1 MKLRTN
7 LLLANLTSIGV
18 LLICLFVSYSKMLLT
33 IEQLYWLSSITAG
46 TGLLS
51 FILQHLLTRPLE
63 KSILRITQQ
72 TKKIAEGDF
81 HTEVPS
87 IGPLEFKILARQFN
101 EMSQKLKESFDNL
114 YSSEAARRE
123 LIANVSHDLRT
134 PLASIQSFVEALED
148 DVIKDKDTFQ
158 RYLHT
163 IQLETRRLGGLIH
176 DLFELSSME
185 ANGEIFAPEPYH
197 TDELLISTLESFSLH
212 LKEKQLKVEIEMPD
226 RLPAANMMPAQI
238 KRVLSNLLQNAIRYS
253 PYGGKIV
260 LTAAEQDDSFLRI
273 SVIDEGE
280 GISEAELSRIFERFY
295 RVDKSR
301 SKSSGGAGLGLAIAK
316 SIVQLHGGEIG
327 VRSTPG
333 AGSCFWFTLPVYTSR
348 KSASDQLHSSSTNTK
363 L

>member
-1 MKLRTN
+1 M
-7 LLLANLTSIGV
+7 LANLTGMGV

-63 KSILRITQQ
+63 KSISRITQQ

-87 IGPLEFKILARQFN
+87 IGPLEYKILAQQFN
-101 EMSQKLKESFDNL
+101 EMSHKLKESFDHL
-114 YSSEAARRE
+114 YSSESARRE

-148 DVIKDKDTFQ
+148 DVIEDKETFQ

-163 IQLETRRLGGLIH
+163 IRLETRRLGGLIH

-185 ANGEIFAPEPYH
+185 AKAEIFDPQPYH

-212 LKEKQLKVEIEMPD
+212 LKEKQLKIEIEMPD
-226 RLPAANMMPAQI
+226 RLPAALMMPAQI
-238 KRVLSNLLQNAIRYS
+238 KRVLSNLLQNAIQYS
-253 PYGGKIV
+253 PTGGKIT
-260 LTAAEQDDSFLRI
+260 LSASEQDDSFLKI
-273 SVIDEGE
+273 SVTDKGE
-280 GISEAELSRIFERFY
+280 GIDGADISRIFERFY
-295 RVDKSR
+295 RADKSR
-301 SKSSGGAGLGLAIAK
+301 SKSSGGSGLGLAIAK
-316 SIVQLHGGEIG
+316 SIVELHGGEIG
-327 VRSTPG
+327 VHSSKGT
-333 AGSCFWFTLPVYTSR
+333 GSCFWFTLPIYASGKTS
-348 KSASDQLHSSSTNTK
+348 AGQPHSSSRNTK